1 MPASHHQNGA
11 AEILVKF
18 SKGVI
23 KSMVKTY
30 GESKLS
36 LNELNTLFVEAANI
50 VNERPIGI
58 KPNSQTDTEYLSPN
72 SLLLGRNSSRI
83 NAGPFQNKDIYDEN
97 PAAMKTRFMLVQR
110 MCDQFWKIW
119 TKVYFPTL
127 LWQQKWHQKKRNL
140 QVGDVCMLQD
150 PSAYRGEWRL
160 CIVTEIYPDKNGV
173 VRNVEIKVAPRFEGS
188 SKYKPQVLYKLKR
201 HVSKLIVIVPVEEN
215 KKESIDQHSIYNEE
229 VNSNE
234 NEANNQVKLES
245 SKTGPNC

>member
-1 MPASHHQNGA
+1 
-11 AEILVKF
+11 
-18 SKGVI
+18 
-23 KSMVKTY
+23 
-30 GESKLS
+30 
-36 LNELNTLFVEAANI
+36 
-50 VNERPIGI
+50 
-58 KPNSQTDTEYLSPN
+58 
-72 SLLLGRNSSRI
+72 
-83 NAGPFQNKDIYDEN
+83 
-97 PAAMKTRFMLVQR
+97 
-110 MCDQFWKIW
+110 
-119 TKVYFPTL
+119 
-127 LWQQKWHQKKRNL
+127 
-140 QVGDVCMLQD
+140 MLQD

-201 HVSKLIVIVPVEEN
+201 HVSKMIVIVPVEEN